1 MFPCSTRHAPK
12 ENNAAWAK
20 NITYNKFMIGPV
32 KELRQRTALVVL
44 KQMP

>member
-20 NITYNKFMIGPV
+20 NITYNKCIIDHV
-32 KELRQRTALVVL
+32 EALRQHTAFVVL
-44 KQMP
+44 KQIP